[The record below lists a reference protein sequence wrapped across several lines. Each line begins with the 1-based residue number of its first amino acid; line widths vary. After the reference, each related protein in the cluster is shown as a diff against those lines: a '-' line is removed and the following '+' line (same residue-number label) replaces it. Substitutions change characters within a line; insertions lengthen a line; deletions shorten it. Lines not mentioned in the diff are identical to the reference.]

1 MRQRTWGLTPGEWTE
16 AEGRLRLV
24 LEASARERGT
34 ITYGEAAREAFGGR
48 FSARSGALM
57 DLLASVDEEYAK
69 ETGLVIA
76 SLVVRADTGMPGDGY
91 FAFLGGELGR
101 DVRDRERAWRA
112 EAVAVWDAFS
122 EEGPS

>member
-1 MRQRTWGLTPGEWTE
+1 MRRRTWGLTPEQWAH
-16 AEGRLRLV
+16 AELRLRSL
-24 LEASARERGT
+24 LESSARHRHT
-34 ITYGEAAREAFGGR
+34 VTYGEAAREAFDGR

-57 DLLASVDEEYAK
+57 DLLASVDDAYSR

-112 EAVAVWDAFS
+112 EASAVWDAFAQG
-122 EEGPS
+122 EHT